1 MYTSLH
7 THIYI
12 YIYWSNYLYHLP
24 VAFFCCF
31 GQNAGFEVK
40 RRKNKPS
47 NIFPIFRAWRKP
59 TITLL
64 RVIPTMAFQSIT
76 YAISYDILLSG
87 ICIWHI
93 FWHSFWHSIWYIFGN
108 SLWLRNTLLW
118 SGAHGWGPAGNTLI
132 WSLRWRA
139 CSWGP
144 AEEGGG
150 GGGPA
155 DIKSNNPH
163 LDLAGGEKWNGTSRR

>member
-1 MYTSLH
+1 MIHNVHIITHTH

-12 YIYWSNYLYHLP
+12 YIYIDLITCIIFLLP
-24 VAFFCCF
+24 FSAALDKMLVLKS
-31 GQNAGFEVK
+31 NAGKTSLRTFFQFLELG
-40 RRKNKPS
+40 
-47 NIFPIFRAWRKP
+47 RKP

-144 AEEGGG
+144 AGG
-150 GGGPA
+150 
-155 DIKSNNPH
+155 
-163 LDLAGGEKWNGTSRR
+163 RRGRRRASWHKI